1 MKYLIPL
8 ILVLSSCNT
17 IRTVDHPIDEE
28 KQEALVNRESP
39 VIEIDLFNVSIMIC
53 ILSVLIFF
61 IWYIGWKKRQ
71 KSVVEDS

>member
-17 IRTVDHPIDEE
+17 IRTFDHPIDEE

>member
-17 IRTVDHPIDEE
+17 IRTVDHAIDEE

>member
-8 ILVLSSCNT
+8 ILVLSSCS
-17 IRTVDHPIDEE
+17 TVKTLNHPIDQE